1 MAETGSSAD
10 GIEVGS
16 LGDTDST
23 YGEEECSTQSVT
35 SSIFDYESSHGRTYH
50 AYHAGKYILPNDI
63 DEQDRCDIMYH
74 AVRLTIGDKLFFA
87 PIEAPTAVLDIA
99 TGTGI
104 WAIDVA
110 DAYPAAEVVGTDL
123 SPIQPQYLPPN
134 LQFEIEDADEE
145 WTFKPKFDLVHS
157 RVLNDTSLKDWAH
170 FYREAFKVL
179 KPGGWVESQEM
190 DYHGLSDD
198 GTIDPNC
205 RIKFWEDEWT
215 RGVNKVGLRGGCD
228 PDLVVQQMTEAGFI
242 NITTLYFKMPI
253 GPWPKDPRLREAG
266 TFGLVNLLEG
276 FHGLSAKV
284 FTTLCGWS
292 IEEMEVLLMEC
303 RDELRQ
309 KGVHRYWP
317 IWIIFGQ
324 KPVSS

>member
-1 MAETGSSAD
+1 MAEIGSSAD

-134 LQFEIEDADEE
+134 LQFEIEDADE

-324 KPVSS
+324 KPMSS